1 MIYVCQFGLLSLSL
15 FPGDSPDEVLAV
27 AAEGRLLEEPR
38 DEAVVVDLRNVL
50 LLERAHPL
58 SGLAR
63 LVLAVA
69 VAVVDRPRHGGSGQ
83 RHCDARSG
91 SAAVRPSV

>member
-1 MIYVCQFGLLSLSL
+1 M
-15 FPGDSPDEVLAV
+15 

-58 SGLAR
+58 SRLAR

-69 VAVVDRPRHGGSGQ
+69 VAIVYGPRHGGSGQ
-83 RHCDARSG
+83 RHRDARS
-91 SAAVRPSV
+91 